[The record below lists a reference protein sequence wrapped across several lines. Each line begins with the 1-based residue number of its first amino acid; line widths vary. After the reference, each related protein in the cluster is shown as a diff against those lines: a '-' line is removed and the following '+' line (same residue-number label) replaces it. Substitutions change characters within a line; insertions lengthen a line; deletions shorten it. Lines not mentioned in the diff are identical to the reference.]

1 MDIVKFFFID
11 KSWNEIEKI
20 LEQEKV
26 LKLAKQNIVSKIKIN
41 MVHKQRQD
49 NLDGLLPG
57 GKVSNWIFKDI
68 KIEDG
73 SVAVVLSL
81 PCKSYVG
88 SGQIDTKPS

>member
-1 MDIVKFFFID
+1 
-11 KSWNEIEKI
+11 
-20 LEQEKV
+20 
-26 LKLAKQNIVSKIKIN
+26 

-49 NLDGLLPG
+49 SLDGLLPG

-88 SGQIDTKPS
+88 SGQIDTKSSWLKKRSKECRTTIRYEDRRFRKLLRLIKTNLF

>member
-1 MDIVKFFFID
+1 
-11 KSWNEIEKI
+11 
-20 LEQEKV
+20 
-26 LKLAKQNIVSKIKIN
+26 

-49 NLDGLLPG
+49 NLDGLLHG